1 MANKLPALAGNDFV
15 STVTGGTLRE
25 MNRDGDHVTD
35 IPVPPGRHRVSRF
48 MVGIGRAH
56 TLLPG
61 ADVICFPADQR
72 HNPSDF
78 GEMQYETAAAQKFQV
93 DRQEREKRRNDRLER
108 MLNAQERRLAL
119 QERAL
124 ERSRGPDPDQVAA
137 EQKQLAEQAEKEA
150 AKIAADKKAAD
161 EKPAA

>member
-1 MANKLPALAGNDFV
+1 MAKRTDALAGNDFV
-15 STVTGGTLRE
+15 SSVHGGTLRE
-25 MNRDGDHVTD
+25 INRDGDHVTD

-78 GEMQYETAAAQKFQV
+78 GEMQYETAAAQNYQV

-108 MLNAQERRLAL
+108 LLGAQERRQMLL
-119 QERAL
+119 ERAL
-124 ERSRGPDPDQVAA
+124 MRARGPDPDQVAA
-137 EQKQLAEQAEKEA
+137 EQAALAEQAEKEA
-150 AKIAADKKAAD
+150 AEAAKKKAAD
-161 EKPAA
+161 EKPAS